1 VASGENAIIEGKI
14 ALIIVDH
21 SIKDN
26 DCYIHLYYLNIYSGV
41 RAEIDIS
48 HFKIHLAKVMIHSVS
63 YH

>member
-14 ALIIVDH
+14 ALIIDH

-26 DCYIHLYYLNIYSGV
+26 DCYIHLYYLSIYSGSSE
-41 RAEIDIS
+41 EIDIS
-48 HFKIHLAKVMIHSVS
+48 HFQNPFGKKMIHSLVS